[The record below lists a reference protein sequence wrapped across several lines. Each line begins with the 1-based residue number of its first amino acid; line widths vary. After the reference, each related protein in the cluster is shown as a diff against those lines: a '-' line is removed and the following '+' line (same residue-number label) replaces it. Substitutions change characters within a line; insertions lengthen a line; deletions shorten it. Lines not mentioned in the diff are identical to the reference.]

1 MSVSLR
7 SLIGKLNETSRSA
20 LESGAGLCLS
30 RTNYEIE
37 IEHFLL
43 KLLDVP
49 RSDLAFIAKHFGVDP
64 GRVAAELSRSMD
76 KLKTGNARSP
86 AFGSSL
92 VEALIQAWVYG
103 SLEYEAARIRSGF
116 VVIALLADAGLAKL
130 TRDISP
136 TLCGIDVAALRRD
149 FAAIVAESV
158 EPAGQPAPGAAAK
171 APPGGSRSAV
181 PRVFISYR
189 REDAFYADSLF
200 DRLLAAVE
208 NVRVFRDTDT
218 LRPGDV
224 YSEKIDETVGACDI
238 FLALI
243 GKKWISLKDAGGTR
257 KLDKPDDW
265 VRLEIAAAL
274 RHGKTVVPCLLAGA
288 KMPRR
293 EELPADLA
301 GLELRNAVSL
311 SQTSFRHDSEDL
323 VRMIQSW
330 RPSAPVAP

>member
-1 MSVSLR
+1 MSVSLKA
-7 SLIGKLNETSRSA
+7 LIGKLNETSRAA

-30 RTNYEIE
+30 RTNYDIE

-49 RSDLAFIAKHFGVDP
+49 RSDLAFIVRHFGVDVS
-64 GRVAAELSRSMD
+64 RMAAELSRSMD
-76 KLKTGNARSP
+76 KLKGGNARSP
-86 AFGSSL
+86 SFSPSL
-92 VEALIQAWVYG
+92 MAALIQAWVYG
-103 SLEYEAARIRSGF
+103 SLEYDAARIRSGF
-116 VVIALLADAGLAKL
+116 VVIALLADAELAKL
-130 TRDISP
+130 ARDISP
-136 TLCGIDVAALRRD
+136 TLCSIDLAALRRD
-149 FAAIVAESV
+149 FAAIVADSV
-158 EPAGQPAPGAAAK
+158 EAGGQPVPAAAAK
-171 APPGGSRSAV
+171 AQTAGSRSGV
-181 PRVFISYR
+181 PHVFISYR
-189 REDAFYADSLF
+189 REDTFYADSLF

-224 YSEKIDETVGACDI
+224 YSEKIDETVAACDI

-243 GKKWISLKDAGGTR
+243 GKKWISLKDAEGMR
-257 KLDKPDDW
+257 RLDKPDDW

-301 GLELRNAVSL
+301 GFELRNAVSL

-330 RPSAPVAP
+330 RPSAPPAP